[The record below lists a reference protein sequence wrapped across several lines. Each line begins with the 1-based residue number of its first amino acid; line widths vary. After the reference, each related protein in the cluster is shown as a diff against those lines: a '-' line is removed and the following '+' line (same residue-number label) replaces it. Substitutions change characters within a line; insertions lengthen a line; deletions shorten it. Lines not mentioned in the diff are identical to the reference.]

1 MRRKPYIRIWVFWT
15 YISSTFCITI
25 LFFYFLTGY
34 QMALNSRQ
42 RQFLKAQA
50 HSLNPVVMLGNDGL
64 SEAVI
69 KEMEASIA
77 HHELIKIKLNAG
89 ETRKEQAQAA
99 ADAVKAELISVVGR
113 TAVLFRQDKENSRF
127 ILPR

>member
-1 MRRKPYIRIWVFWT
+1 
-15 YISSTFCITI
+15 
-25 LFFYFLTGY
+25 
-34 QMALNSRQ
+34 MALNSRQ

-113 TAVLFRQDKENSRF
+113 TAGLFRQDKENSRF

>member
-1 MRRKPYIRIWVFWT
+1 
-15 YISSTFCITI
+15 
-25 LFFYFLTGY
+25 
-34 QMALNSRQ
+34 MALNSRQ

-69 KEMEASIA
+69 KELEASIA

>member
-1 MRRKPYIRIWVFWT
+1 
-15 YISSTFCITI
+15 
-25 LFFYFLTGY
+25 
-34 QMALNSRQ
+34 MALNSRQ

-64 SEAVI
+64 SDAVI
-69 KEMEASIA
+69 KEMESSIA

-89 ETRKEQAQAA
+89 ETRKEQAQQA
-99 ADAVKAELISVVGR
+99 ADAVGAELVNVVGR
-113 TAVLFRQDKENSRF
+113 TAVLFRQDPENSRF